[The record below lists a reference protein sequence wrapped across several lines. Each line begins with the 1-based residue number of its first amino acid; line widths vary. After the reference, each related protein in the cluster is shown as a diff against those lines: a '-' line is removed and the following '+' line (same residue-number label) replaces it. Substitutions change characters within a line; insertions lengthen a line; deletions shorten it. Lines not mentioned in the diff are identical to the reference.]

1 MTNYKGWVTTIGEI
15 SGFIEVSGFITCTC
29 RVFKFTS
36 VFYKSVN
43 LEILILFRYNVVTLK
58 KKTQVNWHVL
68 ISDSC
73 TGTNSI
79 KILKNKLNR
88 KQTSF
93 TCQ

>member
-1 MTNYKGWVTTIGEI
+1 ML
-15 SGFIEVSGFITCTC
+15 S
-29 RVFKFTS
+29 
-36 VFYKSVN
+36 
-43 LEILILFRYNVVTLK
+43 LK
-58 KKTQVNWHVL
+58 KKTQVNWYVL

-93 TCQ
+93 MCQ